1 MQMQRYPFEP
11 KSFSCLPDGLEP
23 LFPSCLME
31 DHYKQH
37 YLPMIEQLNCCLKE
51 FPALHKAVLGELLC
65 FPSRIPPNCREQVL
79 RAAGGVHCHQVFFS
93 SLCPPGKRT
102 VPDRVSKALCQCFG
116 SFQQFQEQFD
126 KAACHFFGSG
136 FVWLVMLPTNYRLV
150 IRISYGYEIPLSE
163 GGCPLLCLDLWEH
176 AYCRCLTLQEYL
188 KAWWCLVNWNV
199 VENRMLSG
207 LCHLR

>member
-1 MQMQRYPFEP
+1 M
-11 KSFSCLPDGLEP
+11 
-23 LFPSCLME
+23 
-31 DHYKQH
+31 
-37 YLPMIEQLNCCLKE
+37 
-51 FPALHKAVLGELLC
+51 
-65 FPSRIPPNCREQVL
+65 
-79 RAAGGVHCHQVFFS
+79 HCHQVFFS

-176 AYCRCLTLQEYL
+176 AYCRCLTLQDIL
-188 KAWWCLVNWNV
+188 KHGGAWSIG
-199 VENRMLSG
+199 MLWKTECFQGCVIFGNPPSLFQQG
-207 LCHLR
+207 GIVCGRQGESAFQP